1 MPARKGLVLLVL
13 SLLLLAPVEAY
24 KGSQLTR
31 GPVDS
36 FQLIDQNGDAY
47 SFDFDSEGIIVA
59 SFIFTRCPD
68 VCPVITQ
75 SLKSVEQE
83 LTERERQDVTF
94 VSITVDPEYDTPE
107 RLAAYA
113 DLHGVDW
120 PHLTGTVEELEPVWA
135 TFGLVVQTAVIE
147 AHVMAYQPAESS
159 VTIAGTDNADGQ
171 YMFTLNASTAT
182 QMLTEER
189 NWTLNTSLTSFG
201 TMLHG
206 INGVDAPDDG
216 AWYWELNIWNESG
229 GEWMASEVG
238 MDVVDVLQRPHFAWA
253 ASNANRSN
261 LSAPDLEN
269 GISMSVVWPNGSV
282 DAVSSETFTGYHLTE
297 GALGE
302 ANINRTIESQ
312 SFGHY
317 LSSLDDVPAP
327 DDWSWWWNLFVW
339 NRTTGEWATSEV
351 GMDDLA
357 EPEHIAWAPSTI
369 NASSLPSPV
378 SGSADP
384 SVCNGHGWHMGSGEG
399 KHCMCDDGYAWGG
412 DDRLS
417 CVLEVN
423 EEYTVGHSTI
433 VYILNPAR
441 EPVVAWAG
449 DDWHPEDMASD
460 IQAVLEVEKLGGHE
474 PEVTPGFGIL
484 GVFGA
489 SLVAFMVGSRTIMV
503 NPNQAKGEKTEAHA

>member
-1 MPARKGLVLLVL
+1 MRNWKALVLLVL
-13 SLLLLAPVEAY
+13 ALLLIAPVEAY

-31 GPVDS
+31 GPIES

-47 SFDFDSEGIIVA
+47 SFDFDSEGVIVA

-94 VSITVDPEYDTPE
+94 VSITVDPEHDSPE

-113 DLHGVDW
+113 ELHGVDW
-120 PHLTGTVEELEPVWA
+120 PHLTGTSEELEPVWA

-147 AHVMAYQPAESS
+147 AHVMPYQPAESS
-159 VTIAGTDNADGQ
+159 VTIAGTNNTDGQ
-171 YMFTLNASTAT
+171 YMFALNASLASE
-182 QMLTEER
+182 MLAVDR

-216 AWYWELNIWNESG
+216 AWYWELNLWNESG
-229 GEWMASEVG
+229 NEWVTSDVG
-238 MDVVDVLQRPHFAWA
+238 MDAVDVLQTPHFAWV

-261 LSAPDLEN
+261 LSAPDPEN
-269 GISMSVVWPNGSV
+269 GMSMAVIWPNGS
-282 DAVSSETFTGYHLTE
+282 AETVSSESFTGYHLTE

-302 ANINRTIESQ
+302 VGINRTVEAT

-317 LSSLDDVPAP
+317 MSSLDDLAAP
-327 DDWSWWWNLFVW
+327 DDGSWWWSLSVW
-339 NRTTGEWATSEV
+339 NQTAGEWSTSDV
-351 GMDDLA
+351 GMDGLS
-357 EPEHIAWAPSTI
+357 EPEHIAWAPSTT
-369 NASSLPSPV
+369 NTSSLPSPM
-378 SGSADP
+378 SGEADA

-399 KHCMCDDGYAWGG
+399 KHCMCDEGYTWDG

-417 CVLEVN
+417 CIPDVTED
-423 EEYTVGHSTI
+423 YTVGHSTI

-449 DDWHPEDMASD
+449 DDWRPEDVATD
-460 IQAVLEVEKLGGHE
+460 IQTVLEMERLGGHE
-474 PEVTPGFGIL
+474 PEVTPGLGIF

-489 SLVAFMVGSRTIMV
+489 SLVAYLVGVRTTKP
-503 NPNQAKGEKTEAHA
+503 NPTQAKGEKTEPHA